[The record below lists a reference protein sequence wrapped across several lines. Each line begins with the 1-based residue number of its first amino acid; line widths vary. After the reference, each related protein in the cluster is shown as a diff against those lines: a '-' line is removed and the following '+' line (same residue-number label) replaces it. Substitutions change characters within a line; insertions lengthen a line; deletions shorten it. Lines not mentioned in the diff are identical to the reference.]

1 MPRYSETLLE
11 HARAPRN
18 GGEMPDAHAVG
29 TADLDGRAPRIW
41 LYVKK
46 SGGRI
51 THASFQAFGCG
62 VTNACCSVLTELIT
76 ERSLVDCRKLTAR
89 DLVSA
94 LDGIP
99 EDKRFC
105 ADLAIKALN
114 RILAGG

>member
-1 MPRYSETLLE
+1 
-11 HARAPRN
+11 
-18 GGEMPDAHAVG
+18 VG
-29 TADLDGRAPRIW
+29 RD
-41 LYVKK
+41 
-46 SGGRI
+46 
-51 THASFQAFGCG
+51 
-62 VTNACCSVLTELIT
+62 CSVLTELIMG
-76 ERSLVDCRKLTAR
+76 RSLVDCRKLTAR